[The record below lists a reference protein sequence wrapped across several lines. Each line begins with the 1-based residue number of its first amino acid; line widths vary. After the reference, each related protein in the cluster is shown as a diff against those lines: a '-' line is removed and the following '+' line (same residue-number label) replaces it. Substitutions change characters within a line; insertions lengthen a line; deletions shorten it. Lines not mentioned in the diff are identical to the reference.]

1 MTDKI
6 ILAKIEVIIEAC
18 EEAKKQFIP
27 TYYETAEAVAYRHIV
42 DLVKG
47 EKDDTI

>member
-1 MTDKI
+1 MTNKSVVIKI
-6 ILAKIEVIIEAC
+6 KAIIEAC

-47 EKDDTI
+47 AE

>member
-1 MTDKI
+1 MTNKSVVIKI
-6 ILAKIEVIIEAC
+6 KAIIEAC
-18 EEAKKQFIP
+18 EEAKKIIVP

-47 EKDDTI
+47 AE